1 MNTMNMP
8 GFTAEQS
15 LRAVRGRHRSSR
27 SAAPW
32 SSVVIPAIPRC
43 ENCDALLDYCETHGG
58 RPRAACA
65 ACAAGRCDSSDE
77 NPGGHC
83 WYDPILNRRICDL

>member
-15 LRAVRGRHRSSR
+15 LRAVRGRHRGGRLVASQSG
-27 SAAPW
+27 A
-32 SSVVIPAIPRC
+32 VIPAIPRC
-43 ENCDALLDYCETHGG
+43 ENCEALLDYCATHGG

-65 ACAAGRCDSSDE
+65 ACAAGFCDSSVE
-77 NPGGHC
+77 NPGGRC
-83 WYDPILNRRICDL
+83 WLDPISNRRICDL

>member
-1 MNTMNMP
+1 MNVMNMP

-15 LRAVRGRHRSSR
+15 LQTVRGHYRSGPVAVGSD
-27 SAAPW
+27 
-32 SSVVIPAIPRC
+32 VVIPAIPRC
-43 ENCDALLDYCETHGG
+43 ENCDAILEYCETHGG

-65 ACAAGRCDSSDE
+65 ACAAGVCDSSDE

-83 WYDPILNRRICDL
+83 WYDPILNRRVCDL